1 MRIAEDEE
9 HLQQDEG
16 REESVGSGGANV
28 QLMAE
33 VLSKEDRRHQHRE
46 AHRDTVGTREIL
58 GGLVMQDQVDRVGHQ
73 QPIDDMINGFCSG
86 FIWPWLILF

>member
-16 REESVGSGGANV
+16 REEGVGSGGTNI

-33 VLSKEDRRHQHRE
+33 VLPKEDRRHQHRE
-46 AHRDTVGTREIL
+46 AHRDAVGAREIL
-58 GGLVMQDQVDRVGHQ
+58 GGLVMQDQVDGASHE
-73 QPIDDMINGFCSG
+73 QPVDDRNVD
-86 FIWPWLILF
+86 LA